1 VTLRQVG
8 GVLNDPVIQ
17 HALRRR
23 GSGTRVDSGSSVDV
37 VMALINIKSP
47 RKNAYSRNG
56 VERHVSALDQYQ

>member
-1 VTLRQVG
+1 MIRSFNTRFA
-8 GVLNDPVIQ
+8 D
-17 HALRRR
+17 A

-47 RKNAYSRNG
+47 RKNAYSRHG

>member
-1 VTLRQVG
+1 MIRSFNTRFA
-8 GVLNDPVIQ
+8 D
-17 HALRRR
+17 A